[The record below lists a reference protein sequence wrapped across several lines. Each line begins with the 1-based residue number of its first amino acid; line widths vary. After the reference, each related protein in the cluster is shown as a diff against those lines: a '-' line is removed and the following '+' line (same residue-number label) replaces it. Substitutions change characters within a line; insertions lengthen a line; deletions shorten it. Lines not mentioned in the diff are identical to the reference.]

1 MNVKKL
7 LPDETT
13 KILTEESLKAIESA
27 FNDKVKITVDVALTE
42 QDDLYAEKLEQLIT
56 AIDKDHTS
64 KLNRVIEAVD
74 RNNAR
79 KLKAVIKKYD
89 SSLTTEAKTFKTN
102 LIDSISSYLEEFV
115 EESIPTEAINE
126 ATKNRT
132 AREVLKNLRKVL
144 AVDSALMS
152 ESVQD
157 AVVDGK
163 QQIDTLTKQV
173 ADLRKENTVVKEGYR
188 KVKASL
194 LLETKS
200 ANLSEKKREYI
211 NRVLGDKSPAF
222 IEENFDYTLRLF
234 EKKEKEHI
242 DIIKEEA
249 FSNRRVKADAP
260 IIQESVQRA
269 PKKQDNPYLNE
280 LKRYK

>member
-42 QDDLYAEKLEQLIT
+42 QDDLYAAKLEQLIT

>member
-13 KILTEESLKAIESA
+13 KILTEESLNAIESA

-42 QDDLYAEKLEQLIT
+42 QDDLYAAKLEQLIT

>member
-1 MNVKKL
+1 MNVKKI

-13 KILTEESLKAIESA
+13 KILTEESLNAIESA

-42 QDDLYAEKLEQLIT
+42 QDDLYAAKLEQLIT